1 MNRVAWSRLGRPCFY
16 CGSAGEQPDHA
27 IPRWLPPLLGL
38 HDAPL
43 EHLVAAPS
51 ASRDVADPSEQVP
64 RSLPRH
70 FALGDRQPETRLAES
85 IESAIVSR
93 SQLSVEQYS
102 ATTLCKS
109 CAYAVRDLDERAV
122 PLLEPMVSGEAR
134 SYDATERRLLAAWGT
149 RAAYA
154 VLSVERKSQGVPR
167 SHRRTLRERQEPHEN
182 VFVGFGRYR
191 GSDIGV
197 LAGRLVVRL
206 GEPDDAV
213 EVGAYA
219 VAAVFGHLALK
230 VFGIRRRPAGLA
242 VRSPQ
247 GELVRFWPANG
258 EGATW
263 PPLWSVSG
271 QTLEHVFKQVPFY
284 RPFIYSEMRYPG
296 PGKKIRVR
304 RKRTEGLR
312 GRQ

>member
-1 MNRVAWSRLGRPCFY
+1 LARPCFY
-16 CGSAGEQPDHA
+16 CGSASEQPDHA

-38 HDAPL
+38 RDEPL
-43 EHLVAAPS
+43 EHVVAGSP

-64 RSLPRH
+64 MSLPRH
-70 FALGDRQPETRLAES
+70 HALGDRQPETRLAES
-85 IESAIVSR
+85 IESAIASR
-93 SQLSVEQYS
+93 SQVSVEQYS
-102 ATTLCKS
+102 STTLCTS
-109 CAYAVRDLDERAV
+109 CAFAVRDLDERAV

-134 SYDATERRLLAAWGT
+134 SYDAAEQRLLAAWGART
-149 RAAYA
+149 AYA

-167 SHRRTLRERQEPHEN
+167 SHRRALRERHEPHEN

-191 GSDIGV
+191 SSDVGV

-206 GEPDDAV
+206 GDLDAAV
-213 EVGAYA
+213 EVGAYT

-230 VFGIRRRPAGLA
+230 VFGIRRRPAGTA
-242 VRSPQ
+242 VRPPQ
-247 GELVRFWPANG
+247 GELVRFWPG
-258 EGATW
+258 DLEGASW
-263 PPLWSVSG
+263 PPVWSVSG

-284 RPFIYSEMRYPG
+284 RPFMYSEVSYRG
-296 PGKKIRVR
+296 PGKKIRVK